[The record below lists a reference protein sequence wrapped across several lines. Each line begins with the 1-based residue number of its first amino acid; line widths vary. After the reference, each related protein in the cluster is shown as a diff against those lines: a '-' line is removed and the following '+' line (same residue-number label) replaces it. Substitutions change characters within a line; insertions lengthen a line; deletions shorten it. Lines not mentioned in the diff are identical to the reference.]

1 MTSAPATTDAPKT
14 DSKTPLWVAAEA
26 NEWGQI
32 TGLEPH
38 AQYFV
43 VRRPTPE
50 LTRERSKAFVEDV
63 KSFLHEQ
70 RVLAERQAKELQEKY
85 GEPAKA
91 RIQEFRSTLEKRFDE
106 LAKDIE
112 ARVDKLEH
120 DLNERGIL
128 RNKPAKD
135 ETPGE
140 MPMEGP
146 SASRESEPAKPAAKK
161 KPAPK

>member
-1 MTSAPATTDAPKT
+1 MTSTPASSAPPKT
-14 DSKTPLWVAAEA
+14 DASKTPLWVAAEA
-26 NEWGQI
+26 NEWGQL

-50 LTRERSKAFVEDV
+50 LTRERSMAFVEDV
-63 KSFLHEQ
+63 KAFLHEQ

-112 ARVDKLEH
+112 SRVDKLEH

-135 ETPGE
+135 GTPGE

-146 SASRESEPAKPAAKK
+146 AEPASRKK
-161 KPAPK
+161 SVPK